1 MEAGSEWPNIYDAA
15 SDSSAT
21 SGGGGSN
28 RSSMSTSNSSRSLK
42 SSNDDIQEEIVMT
55 SSSSGEPGSRPP
67 GLGHGPSAPP
77 LGLDDQD
84 YGSEPVFM
92 MSPPADPS
100 QSPDVSPHCTGCK
113 VRRCSWCFPSPALAV
128 IKQFSSPPRRRWPTA
143 SRAALCCAPTA

>member
-55 SSSSGEPGSRPP
+55 SSSGEPGSRPP

-77 LGLDDQD
+77 LGMDDQAC
-84 YGSEPVFM
+84 GSEPVFM

-113 VRRCSWCFPSPALAV
+113 VTTLS
-128 IKQFSSPPRRRWPTA
+128 
-143 SRAALCCAPTA
+143 

>member
-77 LGLDDQD
+77 LGMDDQD
-84 YGSEPVFM
+84 YGSDPVFM

-113 VRRCSWCFPSPALAV
+113 VTTLS
-128 IKQFSSPPRRRWPTA
+128 
-143 SRAALCCAPTA
+143 

>member
-77 LGLDDQD
+77 LGMDDQD
-84 YGSEPVFM
+84 YGSDPVFM

-113 VRRCSWCFPSPALAV
+113 VRYCIAYSKVLFPQAQPSTR
-128 IKQFSSPPRRRWPTA
+128 SN
-143 SRAALCCAPTA
+143 

>member
-55 SSSSGEPGSRPP
+55 SSSGSGEPGSRPP

-113 VRRCSWCFPSPALAV
+113 VRHCIV
-128 IKQFSSPPRRRWPTA
+128 
-143 SRAALCCAPTA
+143 